1 MGSII
6 EAAAVLTEIA
16 PISLENRSVDGKSR
30 SRSRYSSI
38 VDSHPIVGM
47 AGRDK
52 NIDPSLMT
60 AEERVQARRSSMPD
74 EVARIV
80 KEVSS
85 NTIPWHSISLAEV
98 VGKLGLPR
106 THSLLGGLTT
116 DLVVT
121 QRSTYG
127 PNELPKEK
135 RKPFWLIFVSQFRQ
149 LLIIILLFMLGLAIY
164 EIQKGGPKIDKAC
177 AHVRCDAK
185 DF

>member
-1 MGSII
+1 
-6 EAAAVLTEIA
+6 
-16 PISLENRSVDGKSR
+16 
-30 SRSRYSSI
+30 
-38 VDSHPIVGM
+38 M

-52 NIDPSLMT
+52 NIDPSPMT

-116 DLVVT
+116 SLVVT

-127 PNELPKEK
+127 P
-135 RKPFWLIFVSQFRQ
+135 
-149 LLIIILLFMLGLAIY
+149 
-164 EIQKGGPKIDKAC
+164 GPG
-177 AHVRCDAK
+177 H
-185 DF
+185 